1 MSAAVRDLPVD
12 ILFNPDWEEGLAGSL
27 RLAAATLASARADSS
42 SACLLLACDQPALEA
57 THLAALRE
65 GFITHGCAA
74 TRHGEGRGIPAW
86 VPADLLAQAISL
98 QGDHGLRG
106 LLSARAPERIA
117 LLDAPELA
125 HTSIR
130 PTTCAKHA
138 GAAGSIRLR
147 TRCRILPP
155 KTKTAGRRRP
165 FSRSRRRR
173 HNARNA
179 VVIGRRAARSAG
191 NRPPTRPMPSAHLRP
206 FHNSSGVTL
215 NWNTTWLKLLPR
227 VETL

>member
-1 MSAAVRDLPVD
+1 MTSAHDAVVLAAGGSRRLGQPKQLLTRDGETLVHRGVRLAMETAPRRLLVIVGGQAEAVSAAVRDLPVD

-125 HTSIR
+125 HDIDT
-130 PTTCAKHA
+130 PDD
-138 GAAGSIRLR
+138 LR
-147 TRCRILPP
+147 E
-155 KTKTAGRRRP
+155 ARRRGWVDP
-165 FSRSRRRR
+165 ASD
-173 HNARNA
+173 A
-179 VVIGRRAARSAG
+179 V
-191 NRPPTRPMPSAHLRP
+191 PDPSP
-206 FHNSSGVTL
+206 
-215 NWNTTWLKLLPR
+215 
-227 VETL
+227 